1 MYRRLFRSI
10 SFAIALLAWAG
21 VPVTAADK
29 PACAVGPLK
38 LASFNIQFLG
48 SSAKRD
54 NEGLADLVGDQDIVL
69 VQELI
74 APPFAGS
81 FPPNPDGTV
90 EPFKPDPQAA
100 AFFEAMRSRGFSWVM
115 SEEDTGTGD
124 RIHLNSTA
132 TEWWVAFYKPQA
144 AAPANDLPGGF
155 LASDRSNHPDYERVP
170 FAFPFRNC
178 SGTMDFVLV
187 SVHLQPDDGPAPR
200 QRRQHEIAS
209 ISQWIDAQ
217 AGNGER
223 DYLIVGDTNIQDC
236 GELAQALPPGYQ
248 SLNASCIATNTNV
261 KGPKP
266 YDHVF
271 YRPAATAP
279 EIDQAF
285 GFKVV
290 GLVDAMRN
298 RWQQFGTGPYPGDPY
313 RHDDFRQVYSDHSPV
328 LFRMVAAGR
337 DDD

>member
-1 MYRRLFRSI
+1 MYRRLFHSV
-10 SFAIALLAWAG
+10 FLAVAMLAWAA
-21 VPVTAADK
+21 VPGAAADT
-29 PACAVGPLK
+29 PACALGPLK

-81 FPPNPDGTV
+81 FPPNPDGTAD
-90 EPFKPDPQAA
+90 PFKTDPQAA
-100 AFFEAMRSRGFSWVM
+100 AFFEAMRNRGFSWVM
-115 SEEDTGTGD
+115 SEEDTGTGE

-144 AAPANDLPGGF
+144 ATPATDLPGGF

-178 SGTMDFVLV
+178 PGTMDFVLV

-209 ISQWIDAQ
+209 ISRWIDAQ
-217 AGNGER
+217 EG
-223 DYLIVGDTNIQDC
+223 T
-236 GELAQALPPGYQ
+236 Q
-248 SLNASCIATNTNV
+248 SATTSSSATRTSRTATSWL
-261 KGPKP
+261 G
-266 YDHVF
+266 
-271 YRPAATAP
+271 RCRRGTSRLTPAASRPTPTSRAPSPTTTSFTAQQP
-279 EIDQAF
+279 QLLRSTKPS
-285 GFKVV
+285 GS
-290 GLVDAMRN
+290 
-298 RWQQFGTGPYPGDPY
+298 RWLAWST
-313 RHDDFRQVYSDHSPV
+313 R
-328 LFRMVAAGR
+328 
-337 DDD
+337 